1 MKYELCF
8 SIVLTLLPFSA
19 FPGAPASA
27 QVSQKPPAQFKARI
41 TRIAAN
47 ESSAIRSLREIHG
60 AEATYQSTTGNGQF
74 GSWKELLSSGLLTK
88 DLADKK
94 RKGYRFRL
102 QLNRRSNSPS
112 PSLLIVARPSV
123 FGASGRRSF
132 SIDDLGELRS
142 SPRRNVP
149 ATMMR
154 PLIDEGGGIVA
165 NEASAISTLRTISVA
180 EAMFQLTAGN
190 GDFGNLKELI
200 REQLIHP
207 GLTNGIKN
215 GYLFKVVQERGSSES
230 LPSFAAFAIPLSYRK
245 TGRRSFY
252 IDESAVIRG
261 ADKKGFQ
268 ANLNDESL
276 DK

>member
-1 MKYELCF
+1 MKYQLCF
-8 SIVLTLLPFSA
+8 SIVLTLLLYSA

-27 QVSQKPPAQFKARI
+27 QVSQKPHAQFKARI
-41 TRIAAN
+41 TPIAAN
-47 ESSAIRSLREIHG
+47 ESSAIRSLREILG

-74 GSWKELLSSGLLTK
+74 GSWKALLSSGLLTK
-88 DLADKK
+88 DLADKE
-94 RKGYRFRL
+94 RKGYRFHL
-102 QLNRRSNSPS
+102 QINRRLSSPA

-132 SIDDLGELRS
+132 SIDDLGEVRS
-142 SPRRNVP
+142 SPGRNVP

-154 PLIDEGGGIVA
+154 PLVDEGGGIMA

-180 EAMFQLTAGN
+180 EAVFQSTAGY

-215 GYLFKVVQERGSSES
+215 GYLFKVAREKGSSES

-252 IDESAVIRG
+252 IDESGVIRG
-261 ADKKGFQ
+261 AHKKGFE
-268 ANLNDESL
+268 ANVNDKPL